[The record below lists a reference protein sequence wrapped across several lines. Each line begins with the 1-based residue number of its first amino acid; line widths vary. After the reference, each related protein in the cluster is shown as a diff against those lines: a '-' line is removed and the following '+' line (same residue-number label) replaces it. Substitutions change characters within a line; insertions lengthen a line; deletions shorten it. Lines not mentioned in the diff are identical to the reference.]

1 VGVEEAGIFLQ
12 EAVEALVSCHADRS
26 RTFVKPLRACPQTQ
40 WLGTLGGMG
49 LICRPMPDSD
59 VLAFS
64 PSLIADE
71 GDVDRICEIL
81 DEAISAV
88 CGAED

>member
-1 VGVEEAGIFLQ
+1 
-12 EAVEALVSCHADRS
+12 
-26 RTFVKPLRACPQTQ
+26 
-40 WLGTLGGMG
+40 MG
-49 LICRPMPDSD
+49 LICRPMPGSD

-64 PSLIADE
+64 PSLTADE

>member
-1 VGVEEAGIFLQ
+1 VEEAGIFLQ
-12 EAVEALVSCHADRS
+12 EAVEGLVNCHADRS

-40 WLGTLGGMG
+40 RLGTLGGMG
-49 LICRPMPDSD
+49 LICRPMPGSD

-64 PSLIADE
+64 PPLLACE
-71 GDVDRICEIL
+71 GDVDRICEIP

>member
-1 VGVEEAGIFLQ
+1 
-12 EAVEALVSCHADRS
+12 
-26 RTFVKPLRACPQTQ
+26 
-40 WLGTLGGMG
+40 MG
-49 LICRPMPDSD
+49 LICRPMPGSD

-64 PSLIADE
+64 PSLTADE
-71 GDVDRICEIL
+71 GDIDRIWEIL

>member
-1 VGVEEAGIFLQ
+1 MPHNCRCSI
-12 EAVEALVSCHADRS
+12 
-26 RTFVKPLRACPQTQ
+26 RACPQTQ
-40 WLGTLGGMG
+40 RLGTLGGIG
-49 LICRPMPDSD
+49 LICRPMPGSD